1 MKTFIATVGVIVAFL
16 ALIFGLNYFGLVN
29 YQFFAPKY
37 ENARRETFENTQS
50 YVEWKRQELV
60 KYHYEFIR
68 AKDTQDKEAI
78 RMVVFQS
85 FANFDLTKLSPE
97 LRKNFDEIVNYIPAS
112 TSSGLTNSGEIY

>member
-1 MKTFIATVGVIVAFL
+1 MKAFFTTLAIILGIATL
-16 ALIFGLNYFGLVN
+16 TFGLNYLGLIN

-37 ENARRETFENTQS
+37 ENARREVFENTQS
-50 YVEWKRQELV
+50 YVEGKRQDLV

-68 AKDTQDKEAI
+68 SKSTQDKEAI
-78 RMVVFQS
+78 RMVIIQS

-97 LRKNFDEIVNYIPAS
+97 LRKNFDEIVNYIPVS